1 MKLTDKE
8 IQEIEKTIEKDMK
21 LDFENIGKEGYI
33 MISEEGIKMR
43 NIKSCKHKE
52 YSSLSVMSNAYILN
66 LLANYKNLSK
76 KEKEMIIKD
85 IEILNSIV
93 RGII

>member
-1 MKLTDKE
+1 MKLNNKE
-8 IQEIEKTIEKDMK
+8 IKEIEKSIEKDMK

-33 MISEEGIKMR
+33 MITCEGIKMLGS
-43 NIKSCKHKE
+43 KSCKNKE
-52 YSSLSVMSNAYILN
+52 YSSLSIMYNAYMLN

-76 KEKEMIIKD
+76 KEKETIIKHC
-85 IEILNSIV
+85 EILNSIV